1 MFKYRLMPNMT
12 VIMTKINLKSKAMKK
27 TSILIIIAC
36 SMLFTGV
43 YAQEVYKN
51 NKLTQIWETTD
62 SLITPESVLYDP
74 ATRLLYVACINENP
88 WQKDGNGYI
97 SKDSTEGKIINPKWA
112 TGLSAPKGMGIN
124 QGKLYVTNIDEVVEI
139 DLESGAIIGR
149 FTHPRAI
156 NLNDIAV
163 SGNGNVYVSDS
174 KGDCLFQLKSS
185 KLEILSDSPEIKAS
199 NGLYLEKGLLLLGQQ
214 NRIAALNLLSLKV
227 SSLIENTGSID
238 GIEAIG
244 HNTYLISDWM
254 GHIYEVEPGKEKK
267 LLLDTTPIN
276 MNAADI
282 GFNRSENILYV
293 PTFFKNGVTAY
304 KLN

>member
-1 MFKYRLMPNMT
+1 MFEYRLMQNM
-12 VIMTKINLKSKAMKK
+12 INLKSKVMKK
-27 TSILIIIAC
+27 TSLLLALICCLLI
-36 SMLFTGV
+36 TGAN
-43 YAQEVYKN
+43 AQEVYKN
-51 NKLTQIWETTD
+51 DRLTQIWETTD

-74 ATRLLYVACINENP
+74 ATKLLYVACINENP

-97 SKDSTEGKIINPKWA
+97 TKLSTEGKIINSKWA
-112 TGLSAPKGMGIN
+112 TGLSAPKGMGIS

-139 DLESGAIIGR
+139 DLSNGAVVNR

-163 SGNGNVYVSDS
+163 TGNGNVYISDS
-174 KGDCLFQLKSS
+174 KGDCLFQIKNN
-185 KLEILSDSPEIKAS
+185 KLEILSDSPEVKAS

-214 NRIAALNLLSLKV
+214 NRIAAFDLLSLKV
-227 SSLIENTGSID
+227 SALIENTGSID

-267 LLLDTTPIN
+267 LLLDTTPIKK
-276 MNAADI
+276 NAADI

-304 KLN
+304 KLD

>member
-1 MFKYRLMPNMT
+1 MFEYRLMQNM
-12 VIMTKINLKSKAMKK
+12 INLKSKVMKK
-27 TSILIIIAC
+27 TSLLLALICCLLI
-36 SMLFTGV
+36 TGAN
-43 YAQEVYKN
+43 AQEVYKN
-51 NKLTQIWETTD
+51 DRLTQIWETTD

-74 ATRLLYVACINENP
+74 ATKLLYVACINENP

-97 SKDSTEGKIINPKWA
+97 TKLSTEGKIISSKWA
-112 TGLSAPKGMGIN
+112 TGLSAPKGMGIS

-139 DLESGAIIGR
+139 DLSNGAVVNR

-163 SGNGNVYVSDS
+163 TGNGNVYISDS
-174 KGDCLFQLKSS
+174 KGDCLFQIKNN
-185 KLEILSDSPEIKAS
+185 KLEILSDSPEVKAS

-214 NRIAALNLLSLKV
+214 NRIAAFDLLSLKV
-227 SSLIENTGSID
+227 SALIENTGSID

-267 LLLDTTPIN
+267 LLLDTTPIKK
-276 MNAADI
+276 NAADI

-304 KLN
+304 KLD